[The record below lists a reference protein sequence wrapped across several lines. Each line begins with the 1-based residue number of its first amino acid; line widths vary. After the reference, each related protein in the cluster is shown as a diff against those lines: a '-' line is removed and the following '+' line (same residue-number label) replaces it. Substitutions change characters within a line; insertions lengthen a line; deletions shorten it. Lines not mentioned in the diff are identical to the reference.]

1 MIFGHKSDLK
11 NHISAKKP
19 TFSHKVVARPTHGVT
34 METKPKEERLPE
46 EDHPPKWEVR
56 ELVETRN

>member
-11 NHISAKKP
+11 NHLSAKKP

-34 METKPKEERLPE
+34 MEMDFQEEHLPE
-46 EDHPPKWEVR
+46 EDHPPKFEDR
-56 ELVETRN
+56 ELVETR